1 MQARGS
7 VLLVDD
13 EERLVKNLARALAG
27 AGLEVTATTS
37 PRACAALASV
47 GMSATSRSGLVGDSI
62 HRSRA
67 PSHASRVASVSAMST
82 GRISQRPATAASRN
96 ARVP

>member
-47 GMSATSRSGLVGDSI
+47 GTALTSPAWPASFKN
-62 HRSRA
+62 SRRV
-67 PSHASRVASVSAMST
+67 HDVCASNIACFNGQT
-82 GRISQRPATAASRN
+82 Y
-96 ARVP
+96 